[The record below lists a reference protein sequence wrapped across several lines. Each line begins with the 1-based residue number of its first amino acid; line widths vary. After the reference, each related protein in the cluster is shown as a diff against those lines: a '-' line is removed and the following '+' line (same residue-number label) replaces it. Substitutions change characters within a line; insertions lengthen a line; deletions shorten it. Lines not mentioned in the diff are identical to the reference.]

1 MVPYDP
7 YLNNV
12 SKENIVENLV
22 QDCAFYFQLLHCIF
36 HSKFHSVH
44 YAMVKE
50 QYASS
55 GDPVFYEFPAAVLNF
70 RNLKGK

>member
-1 MVPYDP
+1 MAAYDP

-12 SKENIVENLV
+12 SIENIVENLL

-36 HSKFHSVH
+36 SSKSHSVH
-44 YAMVKE
+44 FNDVVKD

-55 GDPVFYEFPAAVLNF
+55 GDQVF
-70 RNLKGK
+70 